1 MNIFQNISGAF
12 LLLLSIFR
20 YKKNLKKIARITDI
34 IHLMNHIPD
43 TISSSKVNNM
53 C

>member
-20 YKKNLKKIARITDI
+20 YKKKIARITDI